1 MNQPQSPSRR
11 AFTVGAGAALA
22 TASFGLSYAQDA
34 QPGKPMP
41 PLLLESYSDQT
52 QLEAARILTRALV
65 EVGFPVTLRPV
76 DFGQLLGKVYDRR
89 DYGAALMG
97 LGAPEDRIDPDFYIR
112 STYAST
118 GTFNV
123 PGYSSPEYD
132 APATAQLREFDP
144 VKRRALLHEA
154 QSVYARDLPS
164 WVVCSHS
171 MINPVNKRL
180 FTDFHPSKGIG
191 LEAYHV
197 APWLS
202 VRPTG
207 AVREVNL
214 ATLYRMSSGQ
224 LFTEASANGRGFLR
238 FIYDTFLRYD
248 GNQVLQPWAAESY
261 TVVDPVTVDL
271 KIRPG
276 MRWHDGQPVT
286 PADAVF
292 TFNYLVKWKPTFWRA
307 FLASIK
313 GAELL
318 GDNTV
323 RVHLTEPAVT
333 FITTSLAQVTILP
346 EHIWR
351 DVPEKVGVRDPA
363 AWDMIANKGFVGS
376 GPFKFASF
384 EKDVDF
390 HVTANKDH
398 WTGGPKIDGLHY
410 IQAASI
416 EQMKGGM
423 ENESIHVI
431 GDGLPLPD
439 GQALAKLPHIDL
451 LVTESGSII
460 SFWLNLR
467 RPLFQDK
474 AIREAMYY
482 AMPRKRIV
490 DIVYGGAG
498 QVGRRSPLPP
508 IFGDLIPADAPGD
521 EYDPARARKILA
533 DAGYTWKAGKLVMK
547 EA

>member
-1 MNQPQSPSRR
+1 MLSRR
-11 AFTVGAGAALA
+11 LFTAGAAASLA
-22 TASFGLSYAQDA
+22 VSRMSLSYAQDA
-34 QPGKPMP
+34 APGQPMP
-41 PLLLESYSDQT
+41 PLLLESYADQT
-52 QLEAARILTRALV
+52 QLEAGRILTRALV

-89 DYGAALMG
+89 DFNIALMG

-112 STYAST
+112 STYATT
-118 GTFNV
+118 GTFNI
-123 PGYSSPEYD
+123 PGYSNPDYD
-132 APATAQLREFDP
+132 KLADAQLQEFDP
-144 VKRRALLHEA
+144 ARRRQLIIDA
-154 QSVYARDLPS
+154 QRIYARDLPS

-180 FTDFHPSKGIG
+180 FKNFVPSKGIG

-197 APWLS
+197 APWLL
-202 VRPTG
+202 VEPI
-207 AVREVNL
+207 ADVREFNL

-248 GNQVLQPWAAESY
+248 GQQNLLPWAAESY
-261 TVVDPVTVDL
+261 KVVDPVTIDL

-276 MRWHDGQPVT
+276 MTWHDGMPVT

-307 FLASIK
+307 FLAPIK
-313 GAELL
+313 AAELQDD
-318 GDNTV
+318 GTV
-323 RVHLTEPAVT
+323 RVHLNSPAVT
-333 FITTSLAQVTILP
+333 FITTSLAQITILP
-346 EHIWR
+346 EHIWKN
-351 DVPEKVGVRDPA
+351 VPEAAGVRDPA

-390 HVTANKDH
+390 HVTANKGH

-423 ENESIHVI
+423 ENQTIHAI

-439 GQALAKLPHIDL
+439 GQELAKLPHIDL
-451 LVTESGSII
+451 LVTPSGSIV
-460 SFWLNLR
+460 SFWLNMR
-467 RPLFQDK
+467 KPLFQDP
-474 AIREAMYY
+474 AIRQAMYY

-508 IFGDLIPADAPGD
+508 LFDNFIPPDSPGD
-521 EYDPARARKILA
+521 EYDPERARKILS
-533 DAGYTWKAGKLVMK
+533 DAGYTWKSGKLVMK
-547 EA
+547 PA

>member
-1 MNQPQSPSRR
+1 M
-11 AFTVGAGAALA
+11 FTAGSGAALA
-22 TASFGLSYAQDA
+22 SLPIGLSYSQEAA
-34 QPGKPMP
+34 PGHPMP
-41 PLLLESYSDQT
+41 PLLLESYADQT
-52 QLEAARILTRALV
+52 QLEAARIMTRALV
-65 EVGFPVTLRPV
+65 DVGFPVTLRPV
-76 DFGQLLGKVYDRR
+76 DFGQLLGKVYGRR
-89 DYGAALMG
+89 DFNAALMG

-112 STYAST
+112 STYAT
-118 GTFNV
+118 GASFNI
-123 PGYSSPEYD
+123 PGYSNLEYD
-132 APATAQLREFDP
+132 AAANAQVEEFDP
-144 VKRRALLHEA
+144 ARRRELILAA
-154 QSVYARDLPS
+154 QKVYARDLPS

-180 FTDFHPSKGIG
+180 FANIHPSKGIG

-197 APWLS
+197 APWLE
-202 VRPTG
+202 VTPI
-207 AVREVNL
+207 ADVKEVNL

-224 LFTEASANGRGFLR
+224 LFTESSANGRGFLR

-248 GNQVLQPWAAESY
+248 GTQTLVPWAAESY
-261 TVVDPVTVDL
+261 TVVDPVTIDL
-271 KIRPG
+271 KIRAG
-276 MRWHDGQPVT
+276 MTWHDGKPVT

-292 TFNYLVKWKPTFWRA
+292 TFNYLAKWKPVFWQA
-307 FLASIK
+307 FLTPLQS
-313 GAELL
+313 AELL
-318 GDNTV
+318 PDGTV
-323 RVHLTEPAVT
+323 RVHLNSPTVT
-333 FITTSLAQVTILP
+333 FITTSLAQITILP
-346 EHIWR
+346 EHIWK
-351 DVPEKVGVRDPA
+351 DVPEKAGVRDPA
-363 AWDMIANKGFVGS
+363 AWDMIANGGFVGS

-390 HVTANKDH
+390 HVTANKQH

-423 ENESIHVI
+423 ENQTIHVI

-439 GQALAKLPHIDL
+439 GQELAKLPHIDL
-451 LVTESGSII
+451 LVTPSGSVV

-467 RPLFQDK
+467 KPLFQDL

-498 QVGRRSPLPP
+498 QVGRRTPLPP
-508 IFGDLIPADAPGD
+508 IFESMIPADAPGD
-521 EYDPARARKILA
+521 EYDPARARKILG

-547 EA
+547 PA

>member
-1 MNQPQSPSRR
+1 MDALSRR
-11 AFTVGAGAALA
+11 LFTGTALA
-22 TASFGLSYAQDA
+22 STFVGLSYAQEA
-34 QPGKPMP
+34 TPGQPMP
-41 PLLLESYSDQT
+41 PMVLEAYSDQT

-89 DYGAALMG
+89 DFGFALMG

-112 STYAST
+112 STYATT
-118 GTFNV
+118 GSFNIS
-123 PGYSSPEYD
+123 GYSNAEYD
-132 APATAQLREFDP
+132 ALADAQLQEFDP
-144 VKRRALLHEA
+144 EKRRQLILRAGEI
-154 QSVYARDLPS
+154 YERDLPS

-180 FTDFHPSKGIG
+180 FANFHPSKGIG

-202 VRPTG
+202 VTPIG
-207 AVREVNL
+207 NVKEINL

-248 GNQVLQPWAAESY
+248 GDQKLQPWAAESY

-271 KIRPG
+271 KIRGG
-276 MRWHDGQPVT
+276 MTWHDGQPVT

-292 TFNYLVKWKPTFWRA
+292 TFNYLVKWKPTFWRG
-307 FLASIK
+307 FLSPIK
-313 GAELL
+313 AAELMAD
-318 GDNTV
+318 GTV
-323 RVHLTEPAVT
+323 RVHLNAPAVT
-333 FITTSLAQVTILP
+333 FITTSLALITILP

-351 DVPEKVGVRDPA
+351 DVPEKAGVRDPA
-363 AWDMIANKGFVGS
+363 AWDMIANHGFVGS

-390 HVTANKDH
+390 HVTAFKEH
-398 WTGGPKIDGLHY
+398 WTGGPKLDGLHY

-423 ENESIHVI
+423 ENETIHVI

-451 LVTESGSII
+451 LVTPSGSVV
-460 SFWLNLR
+460 SFWLNLKK
-467 RPLFQDK
+467 PLFQDV
-474 AIREAMYY
+474 AIRQAMYY
-482 AMPRKRIV
+482 AMPRKRVV

-508 IFGDLIPADAPGD
+508 ILDQFIPADAPGD
-521 EYDPARARKILA
+521 EYDPARARKVLS
-533 DAGYTWKAGKLVMK
+533 DAGYSWKAGKLVMK
-547 EA
+547 PA